1 MKTKLFRKIVETHG
15 RASLLLAT
23 AYCLVRAGFKPAPY
37 CLLLLLL
44 ATAPAFADAPQDTDL
59 LYVCAGKGY
68 KLTSVRKAEG
78 SALTYTWHRDSGDG
92 KGFQAIQDSN
102 ADSYTVSA
110 TANNTAGTYAY
121 VRTVKG
127 ENCPNE
133 LPSNTYT
140 IVVLKPEAPVI
151 NVLLSSGSG
160 SVCEGN
166 AVVFGIQPVDNTTYT
181 WTTVQG
187 DTDTNN
193 GSSNSSY
200 TIGSSATYGMK
211 QVQASAS
218 VTYDIGNSE
227 TKVCVSTLSDVAAAV
242 VQPLPVITDNTTA
255 DACGSGK
262 KDLTVEIT
270 VANAEPKDETAVS
283 IQWYSDKNG
292 GDSAIQ
298 DATSASYTTDP
309 LTKTK
314 AYYVGATVNATQ
326 CKSDGLTEVTATI
339 HVDEGKINA
348 SEEEDGEEG

>member
-1 MKTKLFRKIVETHG
+1 MKTKLFRKIVETHC
-15 RASLLLAT
+15 RASLIVQTWRATSLLA
-23 AYCLVRAGFKPAPY
+23 
-37 CLLLLLL
+37 LLL

-68 KLTSVRKAEG
+68 KLTSGRKATSSDE
-78 SALTYTWHRDSGDG
+78 SPLTYTWYVSVNNGTPSSITNSDAAS
-92 KGFQAIQDSN
+92 ITVT
-102 ADSYTVSA
+102 ADN
-110 TANNTAGTYAY
+110 NNTAGTYAY

-151 NVLLSSGSG
+151 NVSSA

-200 TIGSSATYGMK
+200 TIPSSATYGMK

-218 VTYDIGNSE
+218 VTYNIGESE
-227 TKVCVSTLSDVAAAV
+227 TKVCVSTLSEIAAAV

-255 DACGSGK
+255 DACGSGPK
-262 KDLTVEIT
+262 TLTVEIT

-283 IQWYSDKNG
+283 IKWYSDKNG

-298 DATSASYTTDP
+298 DATSSSYTTEP

-314 AYYVGATVNATQ
+314 AYYVGATVTATN
-326 CKSDGLTEVTATI
+326 CESKGLTEVTATI
-339 HVDEGKINA
+339 HVDEGKITA
-348 SEEEDGEEG
+348 SEETEEG